1 MRFVIRES
9 HNLEPGQYRKQ
20 YICRE
25 CLAGVKH
32 RHLDR
37 RKNKL

>member
-1 MRFVIRES
+1 MDFVILDS
-9 HNLEPGQYRKQ
+9 PNLEPDQYRKQ

-32 RHLDR
+32 RHPH
-37 RKNKL
+37 KPIKKG